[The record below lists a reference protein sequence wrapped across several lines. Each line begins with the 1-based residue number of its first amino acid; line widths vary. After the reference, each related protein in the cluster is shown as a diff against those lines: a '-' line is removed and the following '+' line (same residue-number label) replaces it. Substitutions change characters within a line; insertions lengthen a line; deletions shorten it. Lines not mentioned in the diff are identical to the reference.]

1 MMFSPSLGPNL
12 EYRTLQLSTR
22 IIPNRLKQ
30 WPNNAIVHLCILHF
44 RIKSFA
50 FSRSFAGQ
58 KTHFISGL
66 TAHSI
71 YTKHTRRPPAT
82 LPIVIRIQKF
92 YFTLFNN
99 KNLTFKLTE
108 MEWLRISLILE
119 LNAYDAKWHR
129 DIVLIHWKYIYPMP
143 FYTLSIDLCVG
154 ISDSI

>member
-1 MMFSPSLGPNL
+1 MMVSPSLGPNL

-44 RIKSFA
+44 RIKSLA
-50 FSRSFAGQ
+50 FSLSRWP
-58 KTHFISGL
+58 KTHSISGL

-108 MEWLRISLILE
+108 MEWLRISSILE
-119 LNAYDAKWHR
+119 LNAMTQNGT
-129 DIVLIHWKYIYPMP
+129 V
-143 FYTLSIDLCVG
+143 
-154 ISDSI
+154 ISS